1 MTAPK
6 PRLSPLPFIAF
17 ALILCVTFAMQQ
29 VFIKQEE
36 NLIQAMANE
45 EARLFSQSIEDQ
57 FNSAIIAIQRQAE
70 RWEARKGT
78 PINEWRQ
85 DAKHYIEDFSA
96 LRTLEWVD
104 NSYHVRWV
112 EPMQGNEDVV
122 GLNIIFDDE
131 RRAALEGAAK
141 KDRITLTKPL
151 DLVQGYRAVIAYV
164 PIYYDKE
171 FQGFIVGLMDLG
183 MFFEDHVRTVSQESL
198 EISILDND
206 RVVFTNHSET
216 VSLQNEF
223 SATSRIS
230 LFDRH
235 WNITINPTQQFIDM
249 HTSRIPEL
257 AAILGSI
264 IALFASISI
273 YYAIKL
279 KYKNKALSD
288 VTNDLKIANEE
299 LEEFAYR
306 TSHDLRSPLI
316 SSITVINMAKEALTE
331 DNKQEVEEC
340 LDHAK
345 DSLSTLEQLVQD
357 ILALTQTKNQE
368 EDEQDVEVS
377 ALIDDALSKFSHMD
391 GFDRL
396 TITKHISYDAPITVK
411 KSRVTLIVENLISN
425 AIKYQDSGEAEP
437 YLKISTDK
445 EKDSFI
451 FKVEDNGVG
460 IPKEH
465 QDQLFQMF
473 KRFHNQS
480 YGSGLG
486 LYMMKKSATVMGADL
501 VFEEA
506 NKGTIFK
513 LIIPMK

>member
-1 MTAPK
+1 M
-6 PRLSPLPFIAF
+6 
-17 ALILCVTFAMQQ
+17 V
-29 VFIKQEE
+29 
-36 NLIQAMANE
+36 NE
-45 EARLFSQSIEDQ
+45 EVRLFSQSIEDQ
-57 FNSAIIAIQRQAE
+57 FNSAVIAIQRQAE
-70 RWEARKGT
+70 RWETRKGT
-78 PINEWRQ
+78 PVNEWRQ
-85 DAKHYIEDFSA
+85 DAKHYVEDFSA

-104 NSYHVRWV
+104 NTYHVRWV
-112 EPMQGNEDVV
+112 EPIQGNEDAI

-131 RRAALEGAAK
+131 RKAALEGAAEE
-141 KDRITLTKPL
+141 DIITLTPPL

-164 PIYYDKE
+164 PIYYDE
-171 FQGFIVGLMDLG
+171 TFQGFIVGLMDLQ
-183 MFFEDHVRTVSQESL
+183 MFFQDHVRTVSQEAI

-216 VSLQNEF
+216 GTVQSKF

-235 WNITINPTQQFIDM
+235 WNITINPTQQFIEM

-257 AAILGSI
+257 AFTLGSI
-264 IALFASISI
+264 IALFASISVH
-273 YYAIKL
+273 YASIL
-279 KYKNKALSD
+279 KYKNKALSNL
-288 VTNDLKIANEE
+288 TNDLKIANEE

-306 TSHDLRSPLI
+306 TSHDLRSPLT
-316 SSITVINMAKEALTE
+316 SSITVIDMAKEALTE

-345 DSLSTLEQLVQD
+345 GSLSTLEQLVKD

-368 EDEQDVEVS
+368 EDEQDVDVS
-377 ALIDDALSKFSHMD
+377 ALIDDALSKFSHME

-396 TITKHISYDAPITVK
+396 TIHKDISYDAPITTK
-411 KSRVTLIVENLISN
+411 KSRVSLIVENLISN
-425 AIKYQDSGEAEP
+425 AIKYQDASEAEP
-437 YLKISTDK
+437 YLKISTHK
-445 EKDSFI
+445 EKNSFI
-451 FKVEDNGVG
+451 FTVEDNGVG
-460 IPKEH
+460 IPREH

-501 VFEEA
+501 VFEDA
-506 NKGTIFK
+506 DKGTIFK